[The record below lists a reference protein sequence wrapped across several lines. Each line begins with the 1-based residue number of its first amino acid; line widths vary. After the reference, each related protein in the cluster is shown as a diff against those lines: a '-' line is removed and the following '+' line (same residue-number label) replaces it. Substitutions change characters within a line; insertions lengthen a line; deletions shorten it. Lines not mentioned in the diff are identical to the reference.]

1 MPIISWA
8 GSRALVYFTHH
19 SLINFDPCFFLF
31 RHESIGF
38 DPTRH
43 DHDDAIGSSGAS
55 YRWPHFPRACS
66 GGCSLRGHQLE
77 GMCYVCV
84 HVHVPVVCRK
94 GGGGGYKSWVQIDQ
108 GRGLEHRVCVTSS
121 VLLWP
126 AYDDK
131 LLRICLP
138 SSLYL
143 NMNFD
148 FQDQL

>member
-1 MPIISWA
+1 MMMLSARQALRTA
-8 GSRALVYFTHH
+8 GRT
-19 SLINFDPCFFLF
+19 F
-31 RHESIGF
+31 RVPVAVAARSVV
-38 DPTRH
+38 TN
-43 DHDDAIGSSGAS
+43 SK
-55 YRWPHFPRACS
+55 
-66 GGCSLRGHQLE
+66 
-77 GMCYVCV
+77 VCV
-84 HVHVPVVCRK
+84 TCVFMFMSLSCVGR

-108 GRGLEHRVCVTSS
+108 VRGLEHRVCVTSS

-143 NMNFD
+143 YMNFD